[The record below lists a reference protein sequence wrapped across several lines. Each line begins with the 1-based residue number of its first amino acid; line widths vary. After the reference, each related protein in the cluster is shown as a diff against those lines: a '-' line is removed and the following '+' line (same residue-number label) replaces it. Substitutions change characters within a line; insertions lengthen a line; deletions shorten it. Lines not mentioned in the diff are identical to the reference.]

1 MLEQTPPAATLVLL
15 IRHGEN
21 EWTASGK
28 LAGRTPDVHL
38 NEKGQAQAA
47 QLAQF
52 LAKQPLAAI
61 YSSPLERCVETA
73 QPLANVL
80 GLPVVEEAGVVE
92 VDYGE
97 WRGAEL
103 KELGKRP
110 EWQAVQHFPATF
122 RFPQGE
128 TLRRT
133 QQRAAD
139 AIERLVD
146 VHPNQT
152 FAVFSHG
159 DVIRTL
165 LAHYAGVPLDL
176 FQRIQISTASVS
188 VLGFFGGRP
197 AVLAMNVMAELP
209 VYEVKPPKAA
219 EPEEGTDQVADP
231 AAEAAASNGAD
242 SSASR

>member
-1 MLEQTPPAATLVLL
+1 MLEQSPPAATLVLL

-28 LAGRTPDVHL
+28 LAGRTPGVSL

-52 LAKQPLAAI
+52 LAKQPLAAL
-61 YSSPLERCVETA
+61 YSSPLDRCLETA
-73 QPLANVL
+73 QPLASVL
-80 GLPVVEEAGVVE
+80 GLPVTVEEGVVE
-92 VDYGE
+92 VDYGA

-103 KELGKRP
+103 KELVKLP
-110 EWQAVQHFPATF
+110 EWQDVQHFPATF

-128 TLRRT
+128 TLRQT
-133 QQRAAD
+133 QQRAVD
-139 AIERLVD
+139 AVERLVEA
-146 VHPNQT
+146 HPNQT

-197 AVLAMNVMAELP
+197 AVLTMNMTAELP
-209 VYEVKPPKAA
+209 VYEIKPPKAA
-219 EPEEGTDQVADP
+219 AEESQPDNP
-231 AAEAAASNGAD
+231 PPN
-242 SSASR
+242 

>member
-1 MLEQTPPAATLVLL
+1 MVLL

-28 LAGRTPDVHL
+28 LAGRTPGVHL
-38 NEKGQAQAA
+38 NERGRAQAA
-47 QLAQF
+47 QVAQLLAG
-52 LAKQPLAAI
+52 QPLAAL
-61 YSSPLERCVETA
+61 YSSPLERCLETA
-73 QPLANVL
+73 GPLADVL
-80 GLPVVEEAGVVE
+80 GLPVLEEAGVIE

-103 KELGKRP
+103 KELSKRP
-110 EWQAVQHFPATF
+110 EWHAVQHFPATF

-128 TLRRT
+128 TLRHV

-139 AIERLVD
+139 AVERLVAR
-146 VHPNQT
+146 HPNQT
-152 FAVFSHG
+152 FAIFSHG

-197 AVLAMNVMAELP
+197 ALLGMNMAAELP
-209 VYEVKPPKAA
+209 VYAVKPPAEEAPPTQTQAPSSDNAA
-219 EPEEGTDQVADP
+219 KE
-231 AAEAAASNGAD
+231 
-242 SSASR
+242 